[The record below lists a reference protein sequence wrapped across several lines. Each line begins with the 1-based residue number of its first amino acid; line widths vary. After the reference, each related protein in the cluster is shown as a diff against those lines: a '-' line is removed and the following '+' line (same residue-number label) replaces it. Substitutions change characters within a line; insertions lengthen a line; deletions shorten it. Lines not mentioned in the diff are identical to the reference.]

1 MSKHWQP
8 TPSVTAAH
16 AAMLTRLGD
25 LPPHVIRFN
34 TDAVDLD
41 ETAEHLQKVLAAVAD
56 YVAVTLFHADDNASE
71 PAIGTSR
78 RLSFTESL
86 AELVTGRADLA
97 EPADIMGGIADVT
110 SDIVG
115 ACENAADTA
124 RGYHA

>member
-8 TPSVTAAH
+8 VPSVTAAH
-16 AAMLTRLGD
+16 QAFLTRLGD

-34 TDAVDLD
+34 TDATDLD
-41 ETAEHLQKVLAAVAD
+41 ETAEHLQKVLAAFAD
-56 YVAVTLFHADDNASE
+56 YVGVVLFHADDNAPE

-78 RLSFTESL
+78 RLDFAESL
-86 AELVTGRADLA
+86 ADLVTGRADLA
-97 EPADIMGGIADVT
+97 EPADVLAGLADVT

-115 ACENAADTA
+115 ACQNGADTA